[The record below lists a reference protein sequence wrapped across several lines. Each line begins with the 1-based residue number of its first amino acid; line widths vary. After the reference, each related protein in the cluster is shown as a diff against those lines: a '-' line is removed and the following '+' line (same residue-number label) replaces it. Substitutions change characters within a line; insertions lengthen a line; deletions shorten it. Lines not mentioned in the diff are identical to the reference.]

1 MTRPPAASGGSP
13 KKRGSTANKRT
24 SAPKKRVSAVN
35 KRASGPKKRGSA
47 PKGGASSQRE
57 IRLGGSSI
65 RVGRGL
71 FENAGA
77 IAREVAPAHRYALIT
92 DSNVGPLYAEK
103 VRNQLEKGSAE
114 VLTIPAGESN
124 KTRESWGRLT
134 DQMLAKKFGR
144 DSVVIA
150 LGGGVVGDLAGF
162 VAATFMRGIPV
173 VQIPTT
179 LVAMVDAS
187 IGGKTAVDTPAGK
200 NLVGAFHAPAAV
212 LVDPQLLA
220 TLPLRELRAGF
231 AEIVKHGVIADDVY
245 LREVA
250 SLASEM
256 LSAGGGL
263 ASDRML
269 SLIVRSVE
277 IKAEIVS
284 RDEREDGL
292 RKTLNFGHTIGHAV
306 ELVSG
311 YSLLHGEAVAIG
323 MALEGRLAEQIGVAR
338 AGTAATIVKALQ
350 SAGLPTDLPTGL
362 MAGEVIEAM
371 KSDKKGV
378 SGRTRFALPLRI
390 GAMAGAKTGWS
401 VQVGDDQLR
410 EVLG

>member
-1 MTRPPAASGGSP
+1 VNPPVPPPGRSPKKGGLAA
-13 KKRGSTANKRT
+13 KKRGSPKT
-24 SAPKKRVSAVN
+24 SASP
-35 KRASGPKKRGSA
+35 
-47 PKGGASSQRE
+47 RE
-57 IRLGGSSI
+57 IPLHGSSI
-65 RVGRGL
+65 RIAPGL
-71 FENAGA
+71 LAKAGA
-77 IAREVAPAHRYALIT
+77 ITREVAPAHRYALIT

-114 VLTIPAGESN
+114 VLTIPFGESN
-124 KTRESWGRLT
+124 KTRESWARLT

-173 VQIPTT
+173 VQIPTS

-200 NLVGAFHAPAAV
+200 NLVGAFHPPAAV

-220 TLPLRELRAGF
+220 TLPLREMRAGF

-250 SLASEM
+250 SGASEM
-256 LSAGGGL
+256 LSAKGGF

-284 RDEREDGL
+284 RDEREEGL

-323 MALEGRLAEQIGVAR
+323 MALEGRLAEQIGVAK

-350 SAGLPTDLPTGL
+350 SAGLPTDLPTGF
-362 MAGEVIEAM
+362 MVGEVIDAM

-378 SGRTRFALPLRI
+378 SGKTRFALPLRI

>member
-1 MTRPPAASGGSP
+1 MT
-13 KKRGSTANKRT
+13 
-24 SAPKKRVSAVN
+24 
-35 KRASGPKKRGSA
+35 
-47 PKGGASSQRE
+47 RE

-103 VRNQLEKGSAE
+103 VRNQLEKGTAE

-124 KTRESWGRLT
+124 KTRESWARLT

-200 NLVGAFHAPAAV
+200 NLVGAFHPPAAV

-220 TLPLRELRAGF
+220 TLPLREMRAGF

-250 SLASEM
+250 SGAPEM
-256 LSAGGGL
+256 LAATGGS

-277 IKAEIVS
+277 IKADIVS
-284 RDEREDGL
+284 RDEREEGL
-292 RKTLNFGHTIGHAV
+292 RKTLNFGHTIGHAI

-323 MALEGRLAEQIGVAR
+323 MALEGRLAEHIGVAR
-338 AGTAATIVKALQ
+338 AGTAAIIVKALQ
-350 SAGLPTDLPTGL
+350 SAGLPIDLPTGFE
-362 MAGEVIEAM
+362 AEEVIEAM

-378 SGRTRFALPLRI
+378 SGKTRFALPLRV
-390 GAMAGAKTGWS
+390 GAMAGAETGWS

-410 EVLG
+410 EVLR

>member
-1 MTRPPAASGGSP
+1 MP
-13 KKRGSTANKRT
+13 
-24 SAPKKRVSAVN
+24 
-35 KRASGPKKRGSA
+35 
-47 PKGGASSQRE
+47 RE
-57 IRLGGSSI
+57 ILLGTTSI
-65 RVGRGL
+65 RIGQGL
-71 FENAGA
+71 LAAAGSV
-77 IAREVAPAHRYALIT
+77 ARELAPAHRYAIIT

-103 VRNQLEKGSAE
+103 VRGQLEKDRSDT
-114 VLTIPAGESN
+114 LTIPAGESN
-124 KTRESWGRLT
+124 KTRETWSRLT
-134 DQMLAKKFGR
+134 DQMLAKRYGR
-144 DSVVIA
+144 DSAVIA

-200 NLVGAFHAPAAV
+200 NLVGAFHPPTAV

-220 TLPLRELRAGF
+220 TLPLREMRAGF
-231 AEIVKHGVIADDVY
+231 AEIFKHGVIADDVY

-250 SLASEM
+250 SNAPEM
-256 LSAGGGL
+256 LSAGGS

-277 IKAEIVS
+277 IKADIVS
-284 RDEREDGL
+284 RDEREEGL
-292 RKTLNFGHTIGHAV
+292 RKTLNFGHTIGHAI

-323 MALEGRLAEQIGVAR
+323 MALESRLAERIGVAR
-338 AGTAATIVKALQ
+338 SGTAAMIIKALQ
-350 SAGLPTDLPTGL
+350 SAGLPTDLPPGFEPD
-362 MAGEVIEAM
+362 AVIEAM

-378 SGRTRFALPLRI
+378 SGRTRFALPLRV
-390 GAMAGAKTGWS
+390 GAMAGAETGWTVPVS
-401 VQVGDDQLR
+401 DDQLR
-410 EVLG
+410 EVLA

>member
-1 MTRPPAASGGSP
+1 MTPPPAASGGSP
-13 KKRGSTANKRT
+13 KKRGS
-24 SAPKKRVSAVN
+24 APKKR
-35 KRASGPKKRGSA
+35 SGPKKRGSA
-47 PKGGASSQRE
+47 PKKRLSPNQRKSVPKTGVPFPRE
-57 IRLGGSSI
+57 IRLGSSAI
-65 RVGRGL
+65 RVGLGL

-77 IAREVAPAHRYALIT
+77 IVREIAPAHRYALVT

-103 VRNQLEKGSAE
+103 LRNQLERGTTE
-114 VLTIPAGESN
+114 ILTIPAGESN
-124 KTRESWGRLT
+124 KTRESWTRLT

-200 NLVGAFHAPAAV
+200 NLVGAFHPPAAV

-220 TLPLRELRAGF
+220 TLPLREMRAGF

-250 SLASEM
+250 SVAPEM
-256 LSAGGGL
+256 LSAAGGS

-277 IKAEIVS
+277 IKADIVS
-284 RDEREDGL
+284 RDEREEGL

-350 SAGLPTDLPTGL
+350 SAGLPTDLPPRL

-378 SGRTRFALPLRI
+378 SGRTRFALPLRV